1 MSDPNS
7 NQEEVVAVPT
17 DLGEAVI
24 PELEINPRIV
34 GEEDEFVP
42 EDTVRLPVG
51 ISKDG
56 IRYREV
62 TIEEMCGIDEHLVAK
77 KDSQNNGALATSRVL
92 CRCIQEVEGLLPKKR
107 NPEAQFDRSLAKA
120 LVQPDR
126 DFLLSRIQLLGGNDW
141 VTMAG
146 KCPRCNAVWE
156 ESTRLSSLPVNEWPD
171 DKPLYLEFELIR
183 GVPIKEKGEIVGVA
197 KKGKL
202 RFPTGKDQEMSG
214 SFYSLAEQMDGMLAA
229 CIFDLEG
236 IGTLD
241 SETVKRLKS
250 IDRQYLMD
258 MVGRQLPGLRQWK
271 EVKCDCGKTF
281 AISVDLTSFFDARRR
296 REKK

>member
-7 NQEEVVAVPT
+7 LQEEVVQVPAG
-17 DLGEAVI
+17 LGETPV
-24 PELEINPRIV
+24 PELEIKTNII
-34 GEEDEFVP
+34 GDEEEFVP
-42 EDTVRLPVG
+42 EETVRLPVG

-56 IRYREV
+56 VRYREV
-62 TIEEMCGIDEHLVAK
+62 TLEEMCGIDEHLVAK
-77 KDSQNNGALATSRVL
+77 KDSQQNGALATSRVL
-92 CRCIQEVEGLLPKKR
+92 CRCIQEVEGLLPKKP
-107 NPEAQFDRSLAKA
+107 NPETQFDRSLAKA
-120 LVQPDR
+120 LAQPDR

-141 VTMAG
+141 VIMAG

-156 ESTRLSSLPVNEWPD
+156 ENTRLSQLPVNHWPD

-183 GVPIKEKGEIVGVA
+183 GVPIMEKGKVVGQA

-202 RFPTGKDQEMSG
+202 RFPTGADQEMAG
-214 SFYSLAEQMDGMLAA
+214 SLSTLAEQMDGMLAA

-241 SETVKRLKS
+241 SGTVKRLKS
-250 IDRQYLMD
+250 TDRQHLME
-258 MVGRQLPGLRQWK
+258 MVSRELPGLRQWK
-271 EVKCDCGKTF
+271 EVKCDCGKKF